1 MSNPARAKIED
12 LQGMIDLASLVFKSE
27 MGKTFPV
34 LFSQENVENMT
45 IVKEGGKLVSMIGL
59 LPREISFFGHRV
71 KVGLVGSVCTHPD
84 YRGKNYGAVT
94 LAKVEELAIDM
105 GLSLLI
111 ISGGRGLYQR
121 FGAVRPP
128 GMKRILVK
136 PGRTASMREARIS
149 DTGKILDLYRMKP
162 LRYIRNFTD
171 FEKTFSTGFAE
182 ARKAKTHLS
191 EKAYIT
197 VVEREDNYYVIEYG
211 GSSKDVISL
220 TRGFIEK
227 LGLKECIIVAERHF
241 KAEESLPI
249 EFPGTV
255 KIISKRS
262 FFDQMESYF
271 TEIMPSEDYDRFME
285 TVERLS
291 LAEFNQEVFCCS
303 KFRGLPLSLPNYG
316 FDYI

>member
-1 MSNPARAKIED
+1 MSNPVRADIED
-12 LQGMIDLASLVFKSE
+12 LQGIIDLASLVFKIE
-27 MGKTFPV
+27 MGKIFPV
-34 LFSQENVENMT
+34 LFSEENVENMT
-45 IVKEGGKLVSMIGL
+45 IVKEDERPVSMIGL
-59 LPREISFFGHRV
+59 LPREISFFGHRM

-94 LAKVEELAIDM
+94 LAKAEELAIDM

-136 PGRTASMREARIS
+136 PGRTASMREAGIS
-149 DTGKILDLYRMKP
+149 GVGKILDLYRMKP

-171 FEKTFSTGFAE
+171 FEKTFSTGYAE
-182 ARKAKTHLS
+182 ARKAKTFLS

-197 VVEREDNYYVIEYG
+197 VVQREDSYYVIEYG
-211 GSSKDVISL
+211 ERSEDVISL
-220 TRGFIEK
+220 TRGFIDR
-227 LGLKECIIVAERHF
+227 LGLKECTIVAERDF
-241 KAEESLPI
+241 RAEESLPL
-249 EFPGTV
+249 EFPGTA

-262 FFDQMESYF
+262 FFDQMGGYF
-271 TEIMPSEDYDRFME
+271 TEIMPSEDYDRFIE
-285 TVERLS
+285 AVERMS

-303 KFRGLPLSLPNYG
+303 KFKGLPLSLPNYG